1 MAPSAIAEHAV
12 AEVQNKVVVPKPI
25 ERIPLPKPEAK
36 GKARP
41 LEDHGEIQPAFPFSK
56 AVLLDE
62 NRFKSGSRALRLAVS
77 ILLHVTVITVP
88 ILIGLFFTDTI
99 NIKQYAAAML
109 VAPPPPPPPPATGGM
124 IRAAAARPRFIS
136 SGKLLAPTVIPRHIA
151 EIKEAPLEPESD
163 GGVVGGVPGGVPGG
177 QMGGVIGGVLGGVLS
192 TAAKPVAAP
201 PPVKSAPIRVGGRVK
216 APRAIFQVPPAY
228 PPLARQA
235 RIEGQVQIDAV
246 LDENG
251 SVVEMKVVSGP
262 ALLYQAALEALRK
275 WKYEP
280 TYLNDQPIA
289 VQLIVTVTFV
299 LSQ

>member
-12 AEVQNKVVVPKPI
+12 EGVQSKVVVPKPI
-25 ERIPLPKPEAK
+25 EIIPIPKPEAK
-36 GKARP
+36 GKARRF
-41 LEDHGEIQPAFPFSK
+41 EDHRETKPAFPFSK

-62 NRFKSGSRALRLAVS
+62 NRFKSGSRGLRLVVS
-77 ILLHVTVITVP
+77 ILLHVTVIAVP
-88 ILIGLFFTDTI
+88 ILIGVFFTDTI

-109 VAPPPPPPPPATGGM
+109 VAPPPPPPPATGEV
-124 IRAAAARPRFIS
+124 IRAVARLRFIS
-136 SGKLLAPTVIPRHIA
+136 SGKLLAPTVIPKQIA

-201 PPVKSAPIRVGGRVK
+201 AAVKSAPIRVGGRVK
-216 APRAIFQVPPAY
+216 PPRVIFQVPPAY

-251 SVVEMKVVSGP
+251 NVVEMKVVSGP
-262 ALLYQAALEALRK
+262 PLLHQAALEALRK

-299 LSQ
+299 LSH